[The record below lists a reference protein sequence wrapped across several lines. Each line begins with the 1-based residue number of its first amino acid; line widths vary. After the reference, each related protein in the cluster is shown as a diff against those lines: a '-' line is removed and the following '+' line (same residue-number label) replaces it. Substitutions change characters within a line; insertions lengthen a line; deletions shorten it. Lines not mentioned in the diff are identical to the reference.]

1 MLHPAIQMRSGS
13 IGRVAADQVGND
25 LLRQEIEHLRI
36 AEEAGD
42 IDEQVLGKKIEL
54 ACVAAQNFEIA
65 IHVIGLDRRH
75 RHAPLDPALQRAR
88 LVKRE
93 IMGGLRAQKIDDLG
107 QPILRRYPADA
118 NRSARA

>member
-1 MLHPAIQMRSGS
+1 MLHPAIQMRSGRS
-13 IGRVAADQVGND
+13 GGWLRDQVGND

-42 IDEQVLGKKIEL
+42 IDEQVLGKQVEL
-54 ACVAAQNFEIA
+54 ACVAPQQFEIP

-88 LVKRE
+88 LVERE
-93 IMGGLRAQKIDDLG
+93 IVGGLRAQKIDDLG
-107 QPILRRYPADA
+107 QPILCRILRHAS
-118 NRSARA
+118 RSACA